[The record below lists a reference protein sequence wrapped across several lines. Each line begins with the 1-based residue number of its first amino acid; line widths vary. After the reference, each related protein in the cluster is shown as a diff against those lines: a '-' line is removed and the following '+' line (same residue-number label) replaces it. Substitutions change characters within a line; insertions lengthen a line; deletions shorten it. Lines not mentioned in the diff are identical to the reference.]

1 MIYLRR
7 IHEYYSAKSVR
18 EQLNCEASAVQL
30 LTKLDM
36 NNHEA
41 IEKLMEAARTVDAG
55 EYRSELLAGLI
66 DSSDALGQLARVFDS
81 VAHKVTARDR
91 QLRML
96 RVVIPRG
103 VSLSAEKNF
112 NRLLETVVIESQKLT
127 NADGGTLYLLEEQK
141 LKFVILRNTS
151 LNIQMGG
158 SGNEIAFEPVPLY
171 KDGSPN
177 ESNVASY
184 AALKRERINIAD
196 AYEAEGF
203 DFSGTRTFDTRT
215 GYRSKSFLTIPLLGK
230 DEQVIGV
237 LQLINAKDPE
247 SGEIVPFSSDDA
259 LEALV
264 LLASAA
270 LDGYIREEKLRQEIA
285 QLRIEIDETR
295 RAKQVAEIT
304 DTQYFKRLQD
314 KARSLREKN

>member
-1 MIYLRR
+1 
-7 IHEYYSAKSVR
+7 
-18 EQLNCEASAVQL
+18 
-30 LTKLDM
+30 M
-36 NNHEA
+36 NDHDA
-41 IEKLMEAARTVDAG
+41 IEKLMEAARAVDAG
-55 EYRSELLAGLI
+55 EYRSELLARLTEG
-66 DSSDALGQLARVFDS
+66 DDALGQLARVFDS
-81 VAHKVTARDR
+81 VARKVTARDR

-141 LKFVILRNTS
+141 LKFVIMRNTS

-158 SGNEIAFEPVPLY
+158 SGSEIAFPPIPLY
-171 KDGSPN
+171 KNDIPN

-184 AALKRERINIAD
+184 AALRRERINIAD

-203 DFSGTRTFDTRT
+203 DFSGTKTFDART

-230 DEQVIGV
+230 EEQVIGI
-237 LQLINAKDPE
+237 LQLINAKDSE
-247 SGEIVPFSSDDA
+247 SGEIVQFASDDA

-285 QLRIEIDETR
+285 ALRIEIDETR

-314 KARSLREKN
+314 QARAMREKK

>member
-1 MIYLRR
+1 
-7 IHEYYSAKSVR
+7 
-18 EQLNCEASAVQL
+18 
-30 LTKLDM
+30 M
-36 NNHEA
+36 NDHDA
-41 IEKLMEAARTVDAG
+41 IEKLMEAARAVDAG
-55 EYRSELLAGLI
+55 EYRSELLARLTEG
-66 DSSDALGQLARVFDS
+66 DDALGQLARVFDS
-81 VAHKVTARDR
+81 VARKVTARDR

-141 LKFVILRNTS
+141 LKFVIMRNTS

-158 SGNEIAFEPVPLY
+158 SGDEITFHPVPLY
-171 KDGSPN
+171 KNDIPN

-184 AALKRERINIAD
+184 AALRRERINIAD

-203 DFSGTRTFDTRT
+203 DFSGTKTFDART

-230 DEQVIGV
+230 EEQVIGI
-237 LQLINAKDPE
+237 LQLINAKDSE
-247 SGEIVPFSSDDA
+247 SGEIVQFASDDA

-285 QLRIEIDETR
+285 ALRIEIDETR

-314 KARSLREKN
+314 QARAMREKK

>member
-1 MIYLRR
+1 
-7 IHEYYSAKSVR
+7 
-18 EQLNCEASAVQL
+18 
-30 LTKLDM
+30 
-36 NNHEA
+36 
-41 IEKLMEAARTVDAG
+41 MEAARAVDAG
-55 EYRSELLAGLI
+55 EYRSELLDRLTEGH
-66 DSSDALGQLARVFDS
+66 DALAQLARVFDS

-103 VSLSAEKNF
+103 VALSAEKNF
-112 NRLLETVVIESQKLT
+112 NRLLETVVVESQKLT

-141 LKFVILRNTS
+141 LKFVIMRNTS

-158 SGNEIAFEPVPLY
+158 SGSEIAFPPIPLD
-171 KDGSPN
+171 KNDIPN

-184 AALKRERINIAD
+184 AALRRERINIAD

-203 DFSGTRTFDTRT
+203 DFSGTKAFDART

-230 DEQVIGV
+230 EEQVIGI
-237 LQLINAKDPE
+237 LQLINAKDSE
-247 SGEIVPFSSDDA
+247 SGEIVQFASDDA

-285 QLRIEIDETR
+285 ALRIEIDETR

-314 KARSLREKN
+314 QARAMREKK

>member
-1 MIYLRR
+1 
-7 IHEYYSAKSVR
+7 
-18 EQLNCEASAVQL
+18 
-30 LTKLDM
+30 M
-36 NNHEA
+36 NDHDA
-41 IEKLMEAARTVDAG
+41 IEKLMEAARAVDAG
-55 EYRSELLAGLI
+55 EYRSELLDRLTEGH
-66 DSSDALGQLARVFDS
+66 DALAQLARVFDS

-103 VSLSAEKNF
+103 VALSAEKNF
-112 NRLLETVVIESQKLT
+112 NRLLETVVVESQKLT

-141 LKFVILRNTS
+141 LKFVIMRNTS

-158 SGNEIAFEPVPLY
+158 SGSEIAFPPIPLY
-171 KDGSPN
+171 KNDIPN

-184 AALKRERINIAD
+184 AALRRERINIAD

-203 DFSGTRTFDTRT
+203 DFSGTKAFDART

-230 DEQVIGV
+230 EEQVIGI
-237 LQLINAKDPE
+237 LQLINAKDSE
-247 SGEIVPFSSDDA
+247 SGEIVQFASDDA

-285 QLRIEIDETR
+285 ALRIEIDETR

-314 KARSLREKN
+314 QARAMREKK